1 MEMLQVLIGKSS
13 FPLLHNRFD
22 NILQIH
28 EDKDTKK
35 HRDGR

>member
-1 MEMLQVLIGKSS
+1 MEMQQVLMGKSS
-13 FPLLHNRFD
+13 FSILHNRFD

-28 EDKDTKK
+28 EDKDIKK